1 MNDIYVYDKNLNLL
15 GIFDTYKSLIWAER
29 YRAVGDCEV
38 YFPAAAQEFFQIG
51 NYIGVDDSDMLCR
64 IDKIE
69 IDTSAEN
76 GDYIIVTGTDTKTYL
91 DQRVVMSMA
100 SWNGL
105 AELFV
110 RQLVSDALIT
120 GEEERKL
127 YSPNGNLI
135 LALGDLQNFNDTI
148 SEQVS
153 YKNIGEKIREYCV
166 RFGWGYKFSFDG
178 EKLKFTLYKGEN
190 RSNYVVFSSDYEN
203 ISESQYILDRT
214 HLGNFSLIGG
224 EGEGESRKMEIA
236 GDTTGTDR
244 FELFVDAKDISS
256 KTNYKSL
263 RQTYPN
269 GNVFPYYGGSYAY
282 IMPVIDF
289 PLIDENYA
297 AELEEF
303 YDGGELVTVD
313 GVQYWRVENCPIAIL
328 STGSP
333 DDNTECVIF
342 TTVYNGY
349 LVSRGYDKM
358 SEYGETEVYNGQIE
372 PNTTFELGKDYF
384 LGDIVTV
391 EGTKNISVRIV
402 EIVKVND
409 ENGYRVEPKFENL
422 TEG

>member
-1 MNDIYVYDKNLNLL
+1 MNDIYIYDKNLNLL

-29 YRAVGDCEV
+29 YQTTGDCEV

-76 GDYIIVTGTDTKTYL
+76 GDYIIVIGTDTKTYL
-91 DQRVVMSMA
+91 DQRVVMSTA

-135 LALGDLQNFNDTI
+135 LALGDLQNYNDTI
-148 SEQVS
+148 AEQVS

-190 RSNYVVFSSDYEN
+190 RSNYVVFSNDYEN

-214 HLGNFSLIGG
+214 HLGNFTLIGG
-224 EGEGESRKMEIA
+224 EGEGEARKMETA

-256 KTNYKSL
+256 KTNYKNL
-263 RQTYPN
+263 RTTYPN
-269 GNVFPYYGGSYAY
+269 GTIESSGSTYLYVAD
-282 IMPVIDF
+282 VDF
-289 PLIDENYA
+289 PLIDDQYA
-297 AELEEF
+297 AELMDF
-303 YDGGELVTVD
+303 YDDGQLVIVD
-313 GVQYWRVENCPIAIL
+313 GVKYWCVQDAPLAIL
-328 STGSP
+328 NTDSP

-372 PNTTFELGKDYF
+372 QNTTFELGKDYF

-402 EIVKVND
+402 EIVKIND

>member
-29 YRAVGDCEV
+29 YRTVGDCEV

-64 IDKIE
+64 IDKLE

-76 GDYIIVTGTDTKTYL
+76 GDYIIVTGTDAKTYL
-91 DQRVVMSMA
+91 DQRVVLETK

-105 AELFV
+105 AEYFV
-110 RQLVSDALIT
+110 RELVSEALID
-120 GEEERKL
+120 GDENRRL
-127 YSPNGNLI
+127 YSPNGELM
-135 LALGDLQNFNDTI
+135 LALGELQGFNDTVA
-148 SEQVS
+148 EQIS

-190 RSNYVVFSSDYEN
+190 RSDYVVFSSDYEN

-214 HLGNFSLIGG
+214 NLGNWALIGG
-224 EGEGESRKMEIA
+224 EGEGDARKMEVS
-236 GDTTGTDR
+236 GSTTGTNR
-244 FELFVDAKDISS
+244 YEIFVDAKDIST
-256 KTNYKSL
+256 KMNYKSL

-269 GNVFPYYGGSYAY
+269 GSVFPYYGNTYAY

-289 PLIDENYA
+289 PLLDENYA

-328 STGSP
+328 NTGTP

-349 LVSRGYDKM
+349 LVSRGYDKLA
-358 SEYGETEVYNGQIE
+358 EYGETEVYNGQIE
-372 PNTTFELGKDYF
+372 PNTTFELNKDYF

>member
-1 MNDIYVYDKNLNLL
+1 MNDIYIYDKNLKLL

-29 YRAVGDCEV
+29 YQSIGDCEV

-91 DQRVVMSMA
+91 DQRVVMSTT

-135 LALGDLQNFNDTI
+135 LALGDIQNFNDTI
-148 SEQVS
+148 AEQVS

-178 EKLKFTLYKGEN
+178 EKLIFTLYKGED

-224 EGEGESRKMEIA
+224 EGEGEARKMETA
-236 GDTTGTDR
+236 GDATGTDR

-256 KTNYKSL
+256 KTNYKNL

-269 GNVFPYYGGSYAY
+269 GTIESSGSTY
-282 IMPVIDF
+282 IYVADVDF
-289 PLIDENYA
+289 PLIDDKYA
-297 AELEEF
+297 AELMDF
-303 YDGGELVTVD
+303 FDDGQLVIVD
-313 GVQYWRVENCPIAIL
+313 GSRYWRVQDAPLAIL
-328 STGSP
+328 NTDTP
-333 DDNTECVIF
+333 DDNTECIIF
-342 TTVYNGY
+342 PTVYNGY

-358 SEYGETEVYNGQIE
+358 SEFGETEVYNGQIE
-372 PNTTFELGKDYF
+372 PNTTFELEKDYF

-402 EIVKVND
+402 EIVKIND